1 MPSKIPTYSVF
12 PNNSPDTDYEQD
24 YETPAPGPPPTR
36 LLFKLDIVLSVEIM
50 MMTITRPAR
59 RGTATQL
66 STNIPY
72 TRRPSGFLYRS
83 LLFSLSRLQI
93 YFVKDTSL

>member
-36 LLFKLDIVLSVEIM
+36 LLFKLDMVLSVVIM

-83 LLFSLSRLQI
+83 FSLFRLQI
-93 YFVKDTSL
+93 YFVL

>member
-83 LLFSLSRLQI
+83 LLFSLYRLQI
-93 YFVKDTSL
+93 YLVKDTSL